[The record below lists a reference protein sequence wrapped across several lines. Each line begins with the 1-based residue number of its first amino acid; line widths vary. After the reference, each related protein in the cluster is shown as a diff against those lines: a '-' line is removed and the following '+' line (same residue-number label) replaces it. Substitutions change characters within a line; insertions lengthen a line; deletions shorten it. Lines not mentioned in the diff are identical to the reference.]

1 MTTEITDVED
11 AGTWR
16 GNIEKIFIDIM
27 VNEVNKGNMD
37 SGTFSTNTWR
47 RILLEVNSQGKRNFN
62 LKQLKQKFNRL
73 RAMHREFS
81 DLLKHTGFGWD
92 AETNTVHALEETWQ
106 NYIRAHPNAKR
117 FRSKGCPNYNLLGL
131 IFNPSTATGAL
142 HYSSTQ
148 DPPNTDDEDEMDDNL
163 EHGGVHVDV
172 DTEIP
177 DDPPQPEM
185 AGGVTTRS
193 GKRVTDSLLER
204 RGNALKAWVEASK
217 ARTETSRARTEALL
231 ARVDRYKSGT
241 SSEATSGG
249 TTDFSITR
257 CMAALQTI
265 ELLDNDKYLK
275 AVEKFTMPE
284 WREIFMN
291 MPDERKMD
299 TRFVTVEEAVAMF
312 LLIVGHN
319 VRMRVVA
326 DRFQHSTETVAR
338 HFKEV
343 RRALCRLGKILIC
356 PNNMTNEVSSYVAS
370 NPKYFPWFKDCIG
383 AIDGTH
389 ISAWVPADRQTSFRG
404 TKRCTCLLDALTRPK
419 SISLAKMMPCYKPSR
434 QPSIV
439 VACCTLHNW
448 IRLSTRNDQLF
459 REYEVEDL
467 SIEGEEESTKCSTMA
482 TCRDQIAEVM
492 WANYINVNP

>member
-16 GNIEKIFIDIM
+16 GNTEKIFIDIM

-47 RILLEVNSQGKRNFN
+47 MILLEVNSQGKRNFN

-193 GKRVTDSLLER
+193 GKSVTDSLLER
-204 RGNALKAWVEASK
+204 KGKKESRLSQMGDALKAWVEASK
-217 ARTETSRARTEALL
+217 ARTETSRARIEALL

-291 MPDERKMD
+291 MPDERKM
-299 TRFVTVEEAVAMF
+299 AW
-312 LLIVGHN
+312 L
-319 VRMRVVA
+319 
-326 DRFQHSTETVAR
+326 DR
-338 HFKEV
+338 
-343 RRALCRLGKILIC
+343 L
-356 PNNMTNEVSSYVAS
+356 
-370 NPKYFPWFKDCIG
+370 
-383 AIDGTH
+383 
-389 ISAWVPADRQTSFRG
+389 
-404 TKRCTCLLDALTRPK
+404 
-419 SISLAKMMPCYKPSR
+419 
-434 QPSIV
+434 
-439 VACCTLHNW
+439 
-448 IRLSTRNDQLF
+448 
-459 REYEVEDL
+459 
-467 SIEGEEESTKCSTMA
+467 
-482 TCRDQIAEVM
+482 
-492 WANYINVNP
+492 

>member
-47 RILLEVNSQGKRNFN
+47 KILLEVNSQGKRNFN
-62 LKQLKQKFNRL
+62 LKQLKQKFNRP

-92 AETNTVHALEETWQ
+92 AETNT
-106 NYIRAHPNAKR
+106 AHPNAKR

-131 IFNPSTATGAL
+131 IFNPSIATGAL
-142 HYSSTQ
+142 HYSATQ

-177 DDPPQPEM
+177 NDPPQPEM

-204 RGNALKAWVEASK
+204 RGKKESRLSQMGDALKLGLRHQRLEQKHLELELRHYWLEWTDIRVELVVK
-217 ARTETSRARTEALL
+217 LL
-231 ARVDRYKSGT
+231 
-241 SSEATSGG
+241 
-249 TTDFSITR
+249 
-257 CMAALQTI
+257 
-265 ELLDNDKYLK
+265 
-275 AVEKFTMPE
+275 VE
-284 WREIFMN
+284 
-291 MPDERKMD
+291 D

-326 DRFQHSTETVAR
+326 YRFQHSTETVA
-338 HFKEV
+338 
-343 RRALCRLGKILIC
+343 
-356 PNNMTNEVSSYVAS
+356 
-370 NPKYFPWFKDCIG
+370 
-383 AIDGTH
+383 
-389 ISAWVPADRQTSFRG
+389 
-404 TKRCTCLLDALTRPK
+404 
-419 SISLAKMMPCYKPSR
+419 
-434 QPSIV
+434 
-439 VACCTLHNW
+439 
-448 IRLSTRNDQLF
+448 
-459 REYEVEDL
+459 
-467 SIEGEEESTKCSTMA
+467 
-482 TCRDQIAEVM
+482 
-492 WANYINVNP
+492 

>member
-1 MTTEITDVED
+1 MTTEIIDVED

-47 RILLEVNSQGKRNFN
+47 RILLEVNTSWIWLGC
-62 LKQLKQKFNRL
+62 
-73 RAMHREFS
+73 
-81 DLLKHTGFGWD
+81 
-92 AETNTVHALEETWQ
+92 ETNTRHTLEETWQ

-204 RGNALKAWVEASK
+204 RGKKESRLSQMGDALKAWVEASK

-291 MPDERKMD
+291 MPDERKM
-299 TRFVTVEEAVAMF
+299 AW
-312 LLIVGHN
+312 L
-319 VRMRVVA
+319 
-326 DRFQHSTETVAR
+326 DR
-338 HFKEV
+338 
-343 RRALCRLGKILIC
+343 L
-356 PNNMTNEVSSYVAS
+356 
-370 NPKYFPWFKDCIG
+370 
-383 AIDGTH
+383 
-389 ISAWVPADRQTSFRG
+389 
-404 TKRCTCLLDALTRPK
+404 
-419 SISLAKMMPCYKPSR
+419 
-434 QPSIV
+434 
-439 VACCTLHNW
+439 
-448 IRLSTRNDQLF
+448 
-459 REYEVEDL
+459 
-467 SIEGEEESTKCSTMA
+467 
-482 TCRDQIAEVM
+482 
-492 WANYINVNP
+492 